1 MKAVVISASLAL
13 VLSAAPV
20 FAQAAP
26 AGRGAQPAAP
36 RPAAPAPAPAAAAP
50 ATPPPAPVPFPAG
63 AKIAYVNLQLIA
75 NQSAE
80 GKSLTAKVQ
89 ALMAKKQQ
97 DAATK
102 QKQLADAQ
110 NKLQTS
116 SALMSEA
123 ARGALEKDIE
133 RMNVEGQRF
142 QQDAQA
148 EINELSRSLQNEFQQ
163 KLFPILNDI
172 VRDHDR
178 LLLTPPTPSSR
189 QRRHRPTTQA
199 ITKLDERR
207 SRAAAGDARCARNG
221 EVGRAGHQRPSPARS
236 DLLPLSSQLVDR
248 SSTGP
253 GRLVGV
259 RRHLNEEF
267 FRTFPGTRS
276 CRRAHRIAVA
286 AGGPAAAAP
295 RGQQA

>member
-1 MKAVVISASLAL
+1 MKALVISASLAL

-36 RPAAPAPAPAAAAP
+36 RPTAPAPAPAQQPAAP
-50 ATPPPAPVPFPAG
+50 PAAPVPFPAG

-89 ALMAKKQQ
+89 ALMTKKQQ
-97 DAATK
+97 EAAAK

-148 EINELSRSLQNEFQQ
+148 EINELSQSLQNEFQQ

-172 VRDHDR
+172 VRDHDLH
-178 LLLTPPTPSSR
+178 LLLSAADAGIVAGNAGIDLTLEAVR
-189 QRRHRPTTQA
+189 
-199 ITKLDERR
+199 KLDERT
-207 SRAAAGDARCARNG
+207 
-221 EVGRAGHQRPSPARS
+221 
-236 DLLPLSSQLVDR
+236 L
-248 SSTGP
+248 
-253 GRLVGV
+253 
-259 RRHLNEEF
+259 
-267 FRTFPGTRS
+267 
-276 CRRAHRIAVA
+276 
-286 AGGPAAAAP
+286 AGGKPAAPAAAAP
-295 RGQQA
+295 APTAK